1 MKASP
6 HGNPEDGTQGG
17 APHVPPDQ
25 APPRAAQLVN

>member
-25 APPRAAQLVN
+25 APPRADSR